1 MAPIQK
7 FRILIHLYYNRYYMA
22 YLYIIYFVKI
32 LFTISKFS
40 KLKIHERG
48 DKGEYQE
55 VFV

>member
-1 MAPIQK
+1 
-7 FRILIHLYYNRYYMA
+7 MA

-55 VFV
+55 VFVR